1 MLSNPD
7 YQVKSNNYYRG
18 LVDKAYELGRD
29 TVKTKLEKAAPEH
42 VSLQMDGWTAV
53 HTGYMGG
60 ICSKWKTAL
69 LCTLH

>member
-18 LVDKAYELGRD
+18 LVDKAYEVGRS
-29 TVKTKLEKAAPEH
+29 TVQARLEKDAPET

-60 ICSKWKTAL
+60 ICSEY
-69 LCTLH
+69 